1 VYGEIRHHLAHNKGA
16 PEALEALLAKT
27 NIEEM
32 KMMFGFLHVL
42 HEAMR
47 ELHLNGRSPLP
58 LPNVAF
64 ALPPDPKPS
73 RLYHPGEKS
82 YREAQDALLSM
93 SVSGFPKS
101 PAQLPSRS
109 PTVQRLSR
117 AIVLHALG
125 LMIQRSRAP

>member
-1 VYGEIRHHLAHNKGA
+1 MYGEIRHHLAHNKGA

-93 SVSGFPKS
+93 SVSGFP
-101 PAQLPSRS
+101 
-109 PTVQRLSR
+109 
-117 AIVLHALG
+117 
-125 LMIQRSRAP
+125 